1 MVERPTIGVLALQG
15 DVEKHMQAAERAG
28 AEAVA
33 VRSPE
38 QLAAVDALIL
48 PGGESTTQG
57 MLLERYD
64 LMEPLRRRLVAGM
77 PALGT
82 CTGLILLAR
91 EIVGSEQ
98 PRIGVLDVAVE
109 RNAYGRQV
117 DSFEADISA
126 PALGDPPLRAVFIR
140 APVIQR
146 VGPEVE
152 VLASVGG
159 QPILVRQDR
168 ILGCAFHPELTEDP
182 RVHALLVQF
191 AREGA

>member
-1 MVERPTIGVLALQG
+1 MVERPTIGVLSLQG
-15 DVEKHMQAAERAG
+15 DVEKHLQATERAG
-28 AEAVA
+28 ANAVT

-64 LMEPLRRRLVAGM
+64 LMEPLRRRLVTGM

-91 EIVGSEQ
+91 EIIGSAQ
-98 PRIGVLDVAVE
+98 ARIGVLDVAVE

-117 DSFEADISA
+117 DSFEADVSA
-126 PALGDPPLRAVFIR
+126 PVLGDAPLRAVFIR

-152 VLASVGG
+152 VLASVEGR
-159 QPILVRQDR
+159 PILVRQDR
-168 ILGCAFHPELTEDP
+168 ILGCAFHPELTDDV
-182 RVHALLVQF
+182 RVHALLVTL
-191 AREGA
+191 AREGG

>member
-28 AEAVA
+28 GTAVA

-38 QLAAVDALIL
+38 QLEAVDALIL

-57 MLLERYD
+57 MLLERYN
-64 LMEPLRRRLVAGM
+64 LMEPLRRRLVTGM

-109 RNAYGRQV
+109 RNGYGRQV
-117 DSFEADISA
+117 DSFEADVPA
-126 PALGDPPLRAVFIR
+126 PALGEPPLRAVFIR

-152 VLASVGG
+152 VLASVEG

-168 ILGCAFHPELTEDP
+168 ILGCAFHPELTEDA
-182 RVHALLVQF
+182 RVHALLVTLAQ
-191 AREGA
+191 EGA

>member
-15 DVEKHMQAAERAG
+15 DVEKHMQASERAG

-57 MLLERYD
+57 MLLERYE

-109 RNAYGRQV
+109 RNGYGRQV
-117 DSFEADISA
+117 DSFEADVSV
-126 PALGDPPLRAVFIR
+126 PVLGDAPLRAVFIR

-152 VLASVGG
+152 VLASVEG
-159 QPILVRQDR
+159 QPVLVRQDR
-168 ILGCAFHPELTEDP
+168 ILGCAFHPELTEDA
-182 RVHALLVQF
+182 RVHALLAEL

>member
-1 MVERPTIGVLALQG
+1 MVERPTLGVLALQG

-28 AEAVA
+28 ATAVT
-33 VRSPE
+33 VRTPE

-57 MLLERYD
+57 MLLERYE
-64 LMEPLRRRLVAGM
+64 LMEPLRRRLVSGM

-91 EIVGSEQ
+91 EIVGSKQ

-117 DSFEADISA
+117 DSFEADVPA

-152 VLASVGG
+152 VLAAVEG

-168 ILGCAFHPELTEDP
+168 ILGCAFHPELTEDA
-182 RVHALLVQF
+182 RVHALLVQM

>member
-1 MVERPTIGVLALQG
+1 RSVSGSGRRDARPGRAPDGRERAPGTARMVERPTIGVLALQG

-57 MLLERYD
+57 MLLERYE

-91 EIVGSEQ
+91 ELVGSAQ
-98 PRIGVLDVAVE
+98 PRIGGLD
-109 RNAYGRQV
+109 
-117 DSFEADISA
+117 
-126 PALGDPPLRAVFIR
+126 
-140 APVIQR
+140 
-146 VGPEVE
+146 
-152 VLASVGG
+152 
-159 QPILVRQDR
+159 
-168 ILGCAFHPELTEDP
+168 
-182 RVHALLVQF
+182 
-191 AREGA
+191 